1 MRASRRWLIAV
12 LLGAVSCRVYA
23 PGLPDAAPDER
34 PPAPADGA
42 LDVPADRAPERPAD
56 ALPPALDR
64 GPPPPLTGE
73 PAVVGCA
80 DGSREGF
87 TDLEAW
93 PDIAGCSGG
102 WQVPGVIGD
111 QGKEPRCGRQS
122 GNDSIRPD
130 GTNCSVADLCA
141 DGWHVCRDPPE
152 VKRRSLSG
160 CESAVVP
167 GQHMIF
173 IVAAGAS
180 PLGVCVPDLAA
191 TNDLHGCGDLG
202 SDETSGCSPLLKRMT
217 FADCLGSGVWS
228 CGTADDHLL
237 EANVVTKTGSAQGG
251 VLCCR
256 N

>member
-12 LLGAVSCRVYA
+12 LLGAASCRVYA
-23 PGLPDAAPDER
+23 PGLPAGSGGEPRPAPVDAASDVLPDL
-34 PPAPADGA
+34 APD
-42 LDVPADRAPERPAD
+42 RPAD
-56 ALPPALDR
+56 VFAAGPDR
-64 GPPPPLTGE
+64 GGRPPVTGA
-73 PAVVGCA
+73 PGAVGCA

-87 TDLEAW
+87 PDLEAW

-141 DGWHVCRDPPE
+141 EGWHVCRDPPE

-167 GQHMIF
+167 GQKMIF

-202 SDETSGCSPLLKRMT
+202 SDESSGCSPLLKRMT

-237 EANVVTKTGSAQGG
+237 EANVVTKTGSAEGG

-256 N
+256 D